1 MHGSHTIARMV
12 RRTAWAVALTAALM
26 FSVSAYAATPTEP
39 TAPEPIVSGV
49 GKVTISWT
57 ASRDVDGHAIT
68 YDVYRYHAP
77 ITATNLGSATRVAQD
92 VAGTSVTV
100 DAHADEIKQS
110 YVWFYAVR
118 AKDSGGLL
126 SIISKTA
133 SPNLH
138 GYRTLS
144 AVYSCLRCHSIHGAA
159 PIDYT
164 TVDLCYYCHGTEGES
179 VVAIGARS
187 SINVKA
193 QFFDYA
199 EQEAGSKH
207 RSDKMTAGKTEC
219 DACHTPHRSPYFYT
233 NAGAYDAAQS
243 FPRMLRVQTG
253 VDGTGKPTYTYY
265 SQASS
270 PQGNGFCLACH
281 GPNATPI
288 SYVGDPN
295 AFAATA
301 GDHTYAAGA
310 AHSTTNVFANKDPRT
325 LNPNVQCLACH
336 NKHASA
342 TTKLIDYRGSGTAD
356 PAANAQAELCYK
368 CHSAAGYAA
377 EIAAGTSAGNVN
389 FAWNTRDVKAQ
400 FGKASKHPTA
410 AGSGRWTPTS
420 GEVFSQTT
428 QAEFAANTLS
438 QTVANTADG
447 DGSVVLGQETIVT
460 AIPPNPYV
468 LSTQAAN
475 DTAAGGTRSYLV
487 GDASWNQRFNP
498 TDVGTNPG
506 AGANSATKNNVVFAM
521 QGGNTTTYRTYTP
534 PANSGTGTWG
544 TTTALWGNA
553 AAGSDSAFDSTH
565 DFIWALAT
573 GVTPSATTTNI
584 RRTTNFAG
592 TALAWNNPGG
602 SGGPAF
608 RVGGTYVTL
617 GAGAALAWA
626 PAGGTSRPERLYVV
640 NKNGT
645 SATSNNGLLYYYND
659 PDNATGGTN
668 WTSTTH
674 QVGST
679 APTDN
684 TGSRM
689 VYFRIGTNDYL
700 YYLRGQA
707 NAQYLIQLPATD
719 VAAGT
724 VLINGTA
731 NPWNGTV
738 GDGCSLVWNGDTT
751 QAGFRLYA
759 TRGGNAGN
767 SFMIGTWNGTTLVW
781 NAGPALLANST
792 TGTFLSQAVCD
803 PADPSTVQYYASG
816 TVLTGDITIPSTRP
830 TAWGTVTFTK
840 TQPANTNLTVTVQG
854 YNGTAWVDLV
864 TSATSPIDVS
874 GFSATTYKK
883 LRLRGNLS
891 TTAPLTATP
900 RLDAWAVTAS
910 WDTFETGSY
919 LPEPEVAFSQPAPSA
934 FGAANNTFLDTVVNA
949 NAVVLDTYTDV
960 VPIPA
965 GPYVLVSQAANNGR
979 VDSYGDGH
987 TIWNRDWTPTNI
999 GTNPGA
1005 GASSATKNGRV
1016 FAFQGGASNVMR
1028 VFTPPANSG
1037 TGTWATTTNVW
1048 GNTGGGSDLVSDS
1061 SHDYLWALATGVTP
1075 SMTATNIRRT
1085 TNFAGTTLAWNNP
1098 GGSGGPAFRVGG
1110 TYTTLGVGATL
1121 AWVPANGT
1129 RPERL
1134 YVVNRNGTTTRDG
1147 LLYYYNDPDN
1157 ATGWTSWTSTTHVL
1171 GRTTTTADTGSRMA
1185 YFRIG
1190 TTDYLYYLRGAANNQ
1205 FLIQLANTTA
1215 SAGTV
1220 LINGTANPWNGN
1232 IGDGCSLVWNGDT
1245 TQAGFRLYATRGG
1258 NAGTSFKVATWN
1270 GSTLV
1275 WSDGPALQANS
1286 TTGTYLSYVTAD
1298 PADPTMA
1305 TYHPSGTVTTR
1316 DITPMPGSVA
1326 WGSAEWNATLPAGT
1340 EVRVTAQGWN
1350 GSTWVDLASGST
1362 SPLGLTDFSTTEYTK
1377 LRLVGT
1383 LTTANP
1389 ASATP
1394 RLDGWT
1400 ANSAKL
1406 TWKPSGSVTC
1416 ANCHNVHSV
1425 GTGGSE
1431 VWDMARV
1438 SDPDN
1443 TKLAFTGTPTQF
1455 CLRCHDGSA
1464 PAAVTN
1470 ETALVPYAVGF
1481 RAFDVA
1487 EAPFFGGW
1495 NKQAAGAD
1503 WASSGHASSRVTRIS
1518 VGCDNCHDPH
1528 GSNNP
1533 RLLAGTAYYVGA
1545 SPPGSHVNLR
1555 RNDAATY
1562 AEEGL
1567 CYVCHTSQRGAPNCT
1582 GGSCHPNIDT
1592 VPGLGMNVQT
1602 AFTGTYRHPVEFT
1615 GRHSDTEGPAELG
1628 QANRHAECADCHD
1641 PHATRPGKAVQGSS
1655 QAGNVLIGATGIKPS
1670 YATPAYPSSGWEA
1683 TNWTAAQGYEPI
1695 RLTGQSTDFEAY
1707 LCLKCHSS
1715 YSGQPFQV
1723 TSGSGTYTSTDIAL
1737 EFNPSNFSSHNVF
1750 GQSVSMKTAFTVG
1763 GTSYTWSKPTDASFL
1778 QAGWTSNSMMTCT
1791 SCHSN
1796 TTAAAKGPHG
1806 STARWLID
1814 PAYPTGW
1821 NTTGANL
1828 NSTTLG
1834 MPTTLICAK
1843 CHTNNRDAN
1852 SVHRDHDDRGSEGGY
1867 CRFCHVGV
1875 PHGWKRP
1882 RLIAYV
1888 SDPAPYAAWQTSS
1901 GPGVGNYGTTRIS
1914 VKNYT
1919 PSNWD
1924 KDDCGAGCSTG
1935 RHPLSGSVWP

>member
-1 MHGSHTIARMV
+1 MHGSHTLTPVVRRMV
-12 RRTAWAVALTAALM
+12 WAVALVATLT

-39 TAPEPIVSGV
+39 TAPEPIVSGI

-57 ASRDVDGHAIT
+57 PSIDADGHAIT
-68 YDVYRYHAP
+68 YDVFRYHAP
-77 ITATNLGSATRVAQD
+77 ITASNLASATRVAQD
-92 VAGTSVTV
+92 VTGTSVTV

-110 YVWFYAVR
+110 YVWFYAVS

-126 SIISKTA
+126 SVISKTA

-144 AVYSCLRCHSIHGAA
+144 AVYSCLRCHSIHGTA

-164 TVDLCYYCHGTEGES
+164 TVDLCYYCHGTEGDT
-179 VVAIGARS
+179 VVATGSRS

-193 QFFDYA
+193 QFFDYTG
-199 EQEAGSKH
+199 QEAGSKH
-207 RSDKMTAGKTEC
+207 RSDKMTAGKAEC

-233 NAGAYDAAQS
+233 NAGAYDPTQS

-295 AFAATA
+295 AFADTA

-310 AHSTTNVFANKDPRT
+310 AHSTTNVFANKDSRA

-356 PAANAQAELCYK
+356 PSANAQAELCYK
-368 CHSAAGYAA
+368 CHSAAGYAT
-377 EIAAGTSAGNVN
+377 EIAAGTSAGSVN
-389 FAWNTRDVKAQ
+389 FAWNARDVKAQ
-400 FGKASKHPTA
+400 FGKASKHPTT

-420 GEVFSQTT
+420 GEIFSQTT
-428 QAEFAANTLS
+428 QAEFATNTLS
-438 QTVANTADG
+438 RTVANTADG
-447 DGSVVLGQETIVT
+447 DGSVVLDQFTPTIDPPAESYLFHHT
-460 AIPPNPYV
+460 GGAQTFDQYRPADNAWNADNYGRFTPPNNGSFNTATG
-468 LSTQAAN
+468 STLF
-475 DTAAGGTRSYLV
+475 TAGGRVYVTR
-487 GDASWNQRFNP
+487 
-498 TDVGTNPG
+498 
-506 AGANSATKNNVVFAM
+506 
-521 QGGNTTTYRTYTP
+521 GGNSTTSPMIRQYTP
-534 PANSGTGTWG
+534 PAGTGSGTWANAAITAFGAGFSTGAQAAVNSGSSVVYVHRGGGSNVINWWQYSG
-544 TTTALWGNA
+544 TTVNTMTFSGGNL
-553 AAGSDSAFDSTH
+553 AAGSAMAYAPSADRLFV
-565 DFIWALAT
+565 LYRN
-573 GVTPSATTTNI
+573 GATTTGGSVGRLFWLNAPGTKTGAQTFTDGGASLQLTRSTANTDYNRLAHFRDGAGVEYLMMVGLDTGGANDTVIVSSLSGTPAKTELNI
-584 RRTTNFAG
+584 SPFG
-592 TALAWNNPGG
+592 GALADGCDLVWDGVNGG
-602 SGGPAF
+602 YLYAI
-608 RVGGTYVTL
+608 RGGTNATMSRIRIPASSAQTAGNWGTWETL
-617 GAGAALAWA
+617 TNTLQNQGAGAGLAFALA
-626 PAGGTSRPERLYVV
+626 
-640 NKNGT
+640 
-645 SATSNNGLLYYYND
+645 D
-659 PDNATGGTN
+659 PP
-668 WTSTTH
+668 S
-674 QVGST
+674 
-679 APTDN
+679 
-684 TGSRM
+684 
-689 VYFRIGTNDYL
+689 Y
-700 YYLRGQA
+700 
-707 NAQYLIQLPATD
+707 
-719 VAAGT
+719 AGT
-724 VLINGTA
+724 
-731 NPWNGTV
+731 PE
-738 GDGCSLVWNGDTT
+738 
-751 QAGFRLYA
+751 
-759 TRGGNAGN
+759 
-767 SFMIGTWNGTTLVW
+767 
-781 NAGPALLANST
+781 
-792 TGTFLSQAVCD
+792 
-803 PADPSTVQYYASG
+803 YYSSG
-816 TVLTGDITIPSTRP
+816 TVLTGDITMPSTRP

-910 WDTFETGSY
+910 WEAYETGSY
-919 LPEPEVAFSQPAPSA
+919 EPEPEVAFSQPAPSA
-934 FGAANNTFLDTVVNA
+934 FGAANNTFVDTVVNA
-949 NAVVLDTYTDV
+949 NAVVLDTYSDV

-965 GPYVLVSQAANNGR
+965 GPYVLVAQAANNGR

-999 GTNPGA
+999 GTSPGA

-1048 GNTGGGSDLVSDS
+1048 GNTGGGSDMAFDS
-1061 SHDYLWALATGVTP
+1061 THDFIWALATGVTP
-1075 SMTATNIRRT
+1075 STTTTNIRRT
-1085 TNFAGTTLAWNNP
+1085 TNFSGTTLAWNNP

-1110 TYTTLGVGATL
+1110 TYQTLGVGSTL

-1134 YVVNRNGTTTRDG
+1134 YVVNRSGTTTRDG

-1157 ATGWTSWTSTTHVL
+1157 ATGGTNWTSTTHVL
-1171 GRTTTTADTGSRMA
+1171 GRTDTTADTGSRMV

-1190 TTDYLYYLRGAANNQ
+1190 TTDYLYYLRGAANVQ
-1205 FLIQLANTTA
+1205 YLIQLANTTA

-1220 LINGTANPWNGN
+1220 LINGTANPWGAN
-1232 IGDGCSLVWNGDT
+1232 IGEGCSLVWNGDT

-1275 WSDGPALQANS
+1275 WSDGPNLAANS

-1298 PADPTMA
+1298 PADPTAA

-1326 WGSAEWNATLPAGT
+1326 WGSAAWSATLPAGT
-1340 EVRVTAQGWN
+1340 EINVTAQGWN
-1350 GSTWVDLASGST
+1350 GSAWVDLATGSA
-1362 SPLGLTDFSTTEYTK
+1362 SPLTLTDFSTTDYAK

-1383 LTTANP
+1383 LTTTNP
-1389 ASATP
+1389 TSATP
-1394 RLDGWT
+1394 RLDSWT
-1400 ANSAKL
+1400 ASSAKL
-1406 TWKPSGSVTC
+1406 QWKPSGSVTC

-1425 GTGGSE
+1425 GTGGTE

-1438 SDPDN
+1438 SDPNN

-1464 PAAVTN
+1464 PTAVTN
-1470 ETALVPYAVGF
+1470 ETSLVPYAVGF

-1503 WASSGHASSRVTRIS
+1503 WSSSGHANSRVTRMTP
-1518 VGCDNCHDPH
+1518 GCESCHDPH
-1528 GSNNP
+1528 ASNNP
-1533 RLLAGTAYYVGA
+1533 RLLAATAYYVGG
-1545 SPPGSHVNLR
+1545 SPPGNHVTLR

-1567 CYVCHTSQRGAPNCT
+1567 CYVCHLAQRTSPNCT
-1582 GGSCHPNIDT
+1582 GGACHPNIDS
-1592 VPGLGMNVQT
+1592 VSGLGMNVQT

-1628 QANRHAECADCHD
+1628 QANRHAECVDCHD
-1641 PHATRPGKAVQGSS
+1641 PHATRGGKATPGSS
-1655 QAGNVLIGATGIKPS
+1655 QAGNVLIGATGVKVD
-1670 YATPAYPSSGWEA
+1670 TWPA
-1683 TNWTAAQGYEPI
+1683 NWTAVSLNDWQPL

-1723 TSGSGTYTSTDIAL
+1723 TSGSGTYTSTDVAL

-1763 GTSYTWSKPTDASFL
+1763 GTGYSWTKPADSAFL
-1778 QAGWTSNSMMTCT
+1778 VTGLTSNSMLTCT

-1806 STARWLID
+1806 STVQWLLD
-1814 PAYPTGW
+1814 PNYPTDW
-1821 NTTGANL
+1821 KTVYLANTTSGMN
-1828 NSTTLG
+1828 NTTN
-1834 MPTTLICAK
+1834 ICAK
-1843 CHTNNRDAN
+1843 CHTNLRTANNVHSTGDHQGNFRD
-1852 SVHRDHDDRGSEGGY
+1852 GG
-1867 CRFCHVGV
+1867 CIQCHIKI

-1882 RLIAYV
+1882 RLLGYR
-1888 SDPAPYAAWQTSS
+1888 SDPAPYSAGALTGIVLKS
-1901 GPGVGNYGTTRIS
+1901 
-1914 VKNYT
+1914 YT
-1919 PSNWD
+1919 PTGWQKAN
-1924 KDDCGAGCSTG
+1924 CGQSGCGEHSASVT
-1935 RHPLSGSVWP
+1935 PLWP